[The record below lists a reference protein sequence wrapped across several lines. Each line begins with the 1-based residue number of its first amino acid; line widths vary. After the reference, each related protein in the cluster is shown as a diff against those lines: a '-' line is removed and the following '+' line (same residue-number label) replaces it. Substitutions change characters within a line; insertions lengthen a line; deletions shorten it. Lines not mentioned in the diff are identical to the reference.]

1 MIIHDF
7 IYSVFYGGEYEW
19 HGSKIDTLG
28 LTNPTFQSQAKM
40 IHVDFWSSGMEKLFS
55 AARNFS
61 DGKKKTHPRTKIF
74 VFLLFSSTLKLWDYS
89 KGKVINSL
97 YIYVDLTK
105 LLGKLGFYF

>member
-40 IHVDFWSSGMEKLFS
+40 IRVDFWNSGMEKLFY

-61 DGKKKTHPRTKIF
+61 DGKKKKPTEELKSLFFFCFPA
-74 VFLLFSSTLKLWDYS
+74 LLNFGTTAKER
-89 KGKVINSL
+89 
-97 YIYVDLTK
+97 
-105 LLGKLGFYF
+105 